1 MTQATTTKEF
11 QMSEEN
17 KVSEGV
23 SALAAALKDK
33 MKVDKTTGIGE
44 PAENL
49 YKDTLPEG
57 LDIKTVEQV
66 KAHDRNFI
74 AAGAQVFGEL
84 GIEAMASNKKLTSAE
99 INIQMSKHDNVS
111 YHLERHRQ
119 YQNHLSGDGATV
131 EKYGILTTTYEVKG
145 GKNAGDL
152 KKVRLGLQE
161 LASKKL
167 AGK

>member
-1 MTQATTTKEF
+1 
-11 QMSEEN
+11 MSEEN

-23 SALAAALKDK
+23 SVLAAALKDK

-74 AAGAQVFGEL
+74 AAGAQVFAQL
-84 GIEAMASNKKLTSAE
+84 PLLNF
-99 INIQMSKHDNVS
+99 
-111 YHLERHRQ
+111 
-119 YQNHLSGDGATV
+119 
-131 EKYGILTTTYEVKG
+131 G
-145 GKNAGDL
+145 GH
-152 KKVRLGLQE
+152 
-161 LASKKL
+161 
-167 AGK
+167 